1 MTMAILRRRRA
12 LAALA
17 TAIGTGLSTA
27 AYALGIEPG
36 FRLRVTRRALVPP
49 NWPAGFR
56 LTIGVIA
63 DLHAGEP
70 HMGPDRVRRVVAAA
84 NALRPDL
91 MLFLGDLNASHR
103 FLTRRL
109 WPSETA
115 ALLADLRAP
124 LGTYAILGNHDWWED
139 DAAQKAGRGPTA
151 AHLALEA
158 SGIPVLENT
167 GRRLVKDGQ
176 PFWLLGLG
184 DQWAWWGGSVRRL
197 HRGGV
202 DDLPAT
208 LAAATDAAPA
218 IMMAHEP
225 DIFPEV
231 PARVALTLAGH
242 THGGQAR
249 LFGWSPLT
257 ASKFG
262 NRYAYGHVVEGGR
275 HLMVSGGL
283 GCSVAPIRFG
293 VPPEILLVELGQP
306 GAG

>member
-1 MTMAILRRRRA
+1 MGSLPRRRT
-12 LAALA
+12 LAAFSA
-17 TAIGTGLSTA
+17 AIGAGLSVA

-36 FRLRVTRRALVPP
+36 SRLRVTRYALVPP
-49 NWPAGFR
+49 NWPPGFR
-56 LTIGVIA
+56 LRLGVVA

-84 NALRPDL
+84 NALRPDA
-91 MLFLGDLNASHR
+91 MLFLGDLNASHP
-103 FLTRRL
+103 FLSRRL
-109 WPSETA
+109 RPAETA
-115 ALLADLRAP
+115 ALLAGLRAP

-139 DAAQKAGRGPTA
+139 EAAQRAGRGPTEA
-151 AHLALEA
+151 RRALEA
-158 SGIPVLENT
+158 CGIPVLENA

-184 DQWAWWGGSVRRL
+184 DQWAWWGGGVRRL

-208 LAAATDAAPA
+208 LALADEDDAPA
-218 IMMAHEP
+218 ILMAHEP

-231 PARVALTLAGH
+231 TARVALTLAGH
-242 THGGQAR
+242 THGGQVR

-262 NRYAYGHVVEGGR
+262 NRYAYGHIVEEDR
-275 HLMVSGGL
+275 NLIVSGGL
-283 GCSVAPIRFG
+283 GCSIAPIRFG
-293 VPPEILLVELGQP
+293 VPPEIVLVELGQA